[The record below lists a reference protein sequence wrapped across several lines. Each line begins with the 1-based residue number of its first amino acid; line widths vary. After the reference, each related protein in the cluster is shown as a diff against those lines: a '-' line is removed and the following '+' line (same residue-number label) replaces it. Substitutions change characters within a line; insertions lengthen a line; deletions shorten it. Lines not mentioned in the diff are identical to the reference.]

1 MEQVIQQAPENIPI
15 EEIEKIFNE
24 NNNDI
29 NKTLMI
35 LWNLN
40 DYNDNNDNNDNKWK
54 SIRETCDAYDMEMK
68 KMMDKCRSNSK
79 NV

>member
-40 DYNDNNDNNDNKWK
+40 DNNDNNDNKWK

>member
-1 MEQVIQQAPENIPI
+1 MEQVIQQAPINISKSKI
-15 EEIEKIFNE
+15 EEIFAE

-35 LWNLN
+35 LWNIKDDEYIDDDEN
-40 DYNDNNDNNDNKWK
+40 KHKWK
-54 SIRETCDAYDMEMK
+54 SIRETCDAYDIEMK
-68 KMMDKCRSNSK
+68 KMMDNCRNN